1 MYNISPMY
9 YLFYGFL
16 YLVSLLP
23 MRILYFISDAIYG
36 LIYYILGYRK
46 KVVMSNLA
54 IAFPDKTEGE
64 RERIAKKF
72 YHNFIDSF
80 IEVIKLVS
88 ANDAFLQ
95 KRFTVDVRDLND
107 LYETGQ
113 SCQIHLGHTFNWEWG
128 QLVLARLTKYKIM
141 VVYMPITSAVLER
154 LFYKLRT
161 RSGNVFLPATK
172 MKEAICPHLQ
182 TQYAL
187 GLVADQNPGNVKTAY
202 WLNFFG
208 KTTPFVS
215 GPEKGARASGM
226 PVVFA
231 CIEKPRRGYYH
242 ATMKLATMDSSL
254 LPEGELTLRYVR
266 YLEEV
271 IYRNPDMWLWSHRR
285 WKHAWKPEYAE
296 MWIDTSMRVDVAEGE
311 DVAAAELV

>member
-1 MYNISPMY
+1 MY

-16 YLVSLLP
+16 YIVSLLP
-23 MRILYFISDAIYG
+23 MRILYFISDALYG
-36 LIYYILGYRK
+36 LIYYVLGYRR

-54 IAFPDKTEGE
+54 IAFPDQTEAQ
-64 RERIAKKF
+64 RRRIAKKF

-88 ANDAFLQ
+88 AGDAFLR
-95 KRFTVDVRDLND
+95 KRFTADVQVLND
-107 LYETGQ
+107 LHATGK

-128 QLVLARLTKYKIM
+128 QLVLSELTPYKIM
-141 VVYMPITSAVLER
+141 VVYMPISSAMLEK

-161 RSGNVFLPATK
+161 RTGNVFLPATS
-172 MKEAICPHLQ
+172 MREAIAPYLQ

-187 GLVADQNPGNVKTAY
+187 GLVADQNPGNLQAAY
-202 WLNFFG
+202 WLNFLG
-208 KTTPFVS
+208 KRTPFVS
-215 GPEKGARASGM
+215 GPEKGARSCGM

-242 ATMKLATMDSSL
+242 ATMKLAAEDSSQ
-254 LPEGELTLRYVR
+254 LPEGELTRRYVR

-271 IYRNPDMWLWSHRR
+271 IRRNPDMWLWSHRR
-285 WKHAWKPEYAE
+285 WKHTWKEEYTP
-296 MWIDTSMRVDVAEGE
+296 MWIEPKEGVKKGE
-311 DVAAAELV
+311 KTG

>member
-1 MYNISPMY
+1 MY

-16 YLVSLLP
+16 YIVSLLP
-23 MRILYFISDAIYG
+23 MRVLYFISDALYG
-36 LIYYILGYRK
+36 LIYYVLGYRR

-54 IAFPDKTEGE
+54 IAFPDKTEAE
-64 RERIAKKF
+64 RLKIAKKF

-88 ANDAFLQ
+88 AGDAFLR
-95 KRFTVDVRDLND
+95 KRFTADVRVLNE
-107 LYETGQ
+107 LYATGK

-128 QLVLARLTKYKIM
+128 QLVLSELTPYKIM
-141 VVYMPITSAVLER
+141 VVYMPISSPVMEK

-161 RSGNVFLPATK
+161 RTGNVFLPATN
-172 MKEAICPHLQ
+172 MREAIGPYLQ

-187 GLVADQNPGNVKTAY
+187 GLVADQNPGNLQAAY
-202 WLNFFG
+202 WLNFLD
-208 KTTPFVS
+208 KRTPFVS
-215 GPEKGARASGM
+215 GPEKGARASGI

-242 ATMKLATMDSSL
+242 ATMTLATEDSSQ

-266 YLEEV
+266 YLEGV
-271 IYRNPDMWLWSHRR
+271 IRSNPDMWLWSHRR
-285 WKHAWKPEYAE
+285 WKHTWKEEYTP
-296 MWIDTSMRVDVAEGE
+296 MWIESKEGAKKGE
-311 DVAAAELV
+311 KTG

>member
-1 MYNISPMY
+1 MY

-23 MRILYFISDAIYG
+23 MRVLYFISDAIYG
-36 LIYYILGYRK
+36 LIYYVLGYRK

-54 IAFPDKTEGE
+54 IAFPEKTEAA
-64 RERIAKKF
+64 RKKIAKKF

-88 ANDAFLQ
+88 AGDAFLQ
-95 KRFTVDVRDLND
+95 KRFTADVRALND
-107 LYETGQ
+107 LYATGK

-128 QLVLARLTKYKIM
+128 QLVLSKLTRYKIM
-141 VVYMPITSAVLER
+141 VVYMPISSAVIEK

-161 RSGNVFLPATK
+161 RSGNIFLPATN
-172 MKEAICPHLQ
+172 MREAIGPYLQ

-187 GLVADQNPGNVKTAY
+187 GLVADQNPGNLKAAY
-202 WLNFFG
+202 WVNFLG
-208 KTTPFVS
+208 KSTPFVS
-215 GPEKGARASGM
+215 GPEKGARSCGM

-231 CIEKPRRGYYH
+231 CIEKPKRGYYH
-242 ATMKLATMDSSL
+242 ATMKLVVEDSSQL
-254 LPEGELTLRYVR
+254 AEGELTLRYVR

-271 IYRNPDMWLWSHRR
+271 IRRNPDMWLWSHRR
-285 WKHAWKPEYAE
+285 WKHAWKEEYAP
-296 MWIDTSMRVDVAEGE
+296 MWIDSPQQNKKSIKEV
-311 DVAAAELV
+311 

>member
-1 MYNISPMY
+1 MY

-36 LIYYILGYRK
+36 LVYYIFGYRK
-46 KVVMSNLA
+46 EVVMNNLA
-54 IAFPDKTEGE
+54 IAFPDRTEAE
-64 RERIAKKF
+64 RIRIAKKF

-88 ANDAFLQ
+88 AGDAFLQ
-95 KRFTVDVRDLND
+95 KRFTVDAKELNA

-141 VVYMPITSAVLER
+141 VVYMPITSVMLEK

-161 RSGNVFLPATK
+161 RSGNVFLPATN
-172 MKEAICPHLQ
+172 MREAICPYLQ

-187 GLVADQNPGNVKTAY
+187 GLVADQNPGNLNAAY

-208 KTTPFVS
+208 KPTAFVS
-215 GPEKGARASGM
+215 GPEKGARACGL

-242 ATMKLATMDSSL
+242 ATMKLAARDSGA
-254 LPEGELTLRYVR
+254 LPEGELTFRYVR

-271 IYRNPDMWLWSHRR
+271 IRRNPDMWLWSHRR
-285 WKHAWKPEYAE
+285 WKHTWKPEYAP
-296 MWIDTSMRVDVAEGE
+296 MWIDAQKEVAG
-311 DVAAAELV
+311 

>member
-1 MYNISPMY
+1 MPVMDNLQPMY

-54 IAFPDKTEGE
+54 IAFPDKTHGE
-64 RERIAKKF
+64 RVRIAKRF

-88 ANDAFLQ
+88 AGDAFLQ
-95 KRFTVDVRDLND
+95 KRFTVDIEVLNR
-107 LYETGQ
+107 LHESGQ

-141 VVYMPITSAVLER
+141 VVYMPITSAMLER

-172 MKEAICPHLQ
+172 MKEAIVPYLQ

-187 GLVADQNPGNVKTAY
+187 GLVADQNPGNLKSAY

-208 KTTPFVS
+208 KPTAFVS
-215 GPEKGARASGM
+215 GPERGARASGL

-242 ATMKLATMDSSL
+242 ATMKLAARDSSS

-271 IYRNPDMWLWSHRR
+271 IRRNPDMWLWSHRR
-285 WKHAWKPEYAE
+285 WKHKWKAEYAE
-296 MWIDTSMRVDVAEGE
+296 TWIDTCEI
-311 DVAAAELV
+311 ELANV

>member
-1 MYNISPMY
+1 MY

-23 MRILYFISDAIYG
+23 MRVLYFISDAIYG
-36 LIYYILGYRK
+36 LIYYVLGYRK

-54 IAFPDKTEGE
+54 IAFPEKTEAA
-64 RERIAKKF
+64 RKKIAKKF

-88 ANDAFLQ
+88 AGDAFLQ
-95 KRFTVDVRDLND
+95 KRFTADVRALND
-107 LYETGQ
+107 LYATGK

-128 QLVLARLTKYKIM
+128 QLVLSKLTRYKIM
-141 VVYMPITSAVLER
+141 VVYMPISSAVIEK

-161 RSGNVFLPATK
+161 RSGNIFLPATN
-172 MKEAICPHLQ
+172 MREAIGPYLQ

-187 GLVADQNPGNVKTAY
+187 GLVADQNPGNLKAAY
-202 WLNFFG
+202 WLNFLG
-208 KTTPFVS
+208 KSTPFVS
-215 GPEKGARASGM
+215 GPEKGARSCGM

-231 CIEKPRRGYYH
+231 CIEKPKRGYYH
-242 ATMKLATMDSSL
+242 ATMKLAVEDSSQL
-254 LPEGELTLRYVR
+254 AEGELTLRYVR

-271 IYRNPDMWLWSHRR
+271 IRRNPDMWLWSHRR
-285 WKHAWKPEYAE
+285 WKHAWKEEYAP
-296 MWIDTSMRVDVAEGE
+296 MWIDSPQQNKESRKEV
-311 DVAAAELV
+311 

>member
-1 MYNISPMY
+1 MY

-54 IAFPDKTEGE
+54 IAFPDKTEAE
-64 RERIAKKF
+64 RKKIAKKF

-95 KRFTVDVRDLND
+95 KRFTADVRELNE
-107 LYETGQ
+107 LYATGQ

-141 VVYMPITSAVLER
+141 VVYMPITSAILEK

-161 RSGNVFLPATK
+161 RSGNVFLPATN
-172 MKEAICPHLQ
+172 MKEAISPYLQ
-182 TQYAL
+182 TKYAL
-187 GLVADQNPGNVKTAY
+187 GLVADQNPGNVKAAY
-202 WLNFFG
+202 WLHFFG
-208 KTTPFVS
+208 KPTPFVS
-215 GPEKGARASGM
+215 GPEKGARACGM

-231 CIEKPRRGYYH
+231 CIEKRRRGYYH

-254 LPEGELTLRYVR
+254 LPEGELTLRYAR

-285 WKHAWKPEYAE
+285 WKHVWKPEYAP
-296 MWIDTSMRVDVAEGE
+296 MWIDDTVRVETPVG
-311 DVAAAELV
+311 ELV

>member
-1 MYNISPMY
+1 MY

-16 YLVSLLP
+16 YMVSLLP
-23 MRILYFISDAIYG
+23 MRVLYFISDVIYG
-36 LIYYILGYRK
+36 LLYHVLGYRK
-46 KVVMSNLA
+46 EVVMSNLA
-54 IAFPDKTEGE
+54 IAFPDKTQAE
-64 RERIAKKF
+64 RLIIAKKF

-88 ANDAFLQ
+88 AGDAFLQ
-95 KRFTVDVRDLND
+95 KRFTADVTELNE
-107 LYETGQ
+107 LFKTGK

-128 QLVLARLTKYKIM
+128 QLVLSKLTPYKIM
-141 VVYMPITSAVLER
+141 VVYMPITSAVMEK

-161 RSGNVFLPATK
+161 RSGNVFLPATN
-172 MKEAICPHLQ
+172 MREAILPYLQ

-187 GLVADQNPGNVKTAY
+187 GLVADQNPGNLHTAY

-208 KTTPFVS
+208 KPTAFVS
-215 GPEKGARASGM
+215 GPEKGARATGM

-242 ATMKLATMDSSL
+242 ATMKLAAADTSQL
-254 LPEGELTLRYVR
+254 AEGELTLNYVR

-271 IYRNPDMWLWSHRR
+271 IRRNPDMWLWSHRR
-285 WKHAWKPEYAE
+285 WKHAWKEEYTPQ
-296 MWIDTSMRVDVAEGE
+296 WIDTQGPAKDDGQDASGVSRKKGE
-311 DVAAAELV
+311 ITG

>member
-1 MYNISPMY
+1 MY

-23 MRILYFISDAIYG
+23 MRVLYFISDALYG
-36 LIYYILGYRK
+36 LVYYILGYRR
-46 KVVMSNLA
+46 KVVMSNLTA
-54 IAFPDKTEGE
+54 AFPDKTEAE
-64 RERIAKKF
+64 LKKIAKKF

-88 ANDAFLQ
+88 ADDAFLQ
-95 KRFTVDVRDLND
+95 KRFTVDVSALND
-107 LYETGQ
+107 LYATGK

-141 VVYMPITSAVLER
+141 VVYMPITSAVIEK

-161 RSGNVFLPATK
+161 RSGNVFLPATN
-172 MKEAICPHLQ
+172 MREAITPYLQ

-187 GLVADQNPGNVKTAY
+187 GLVADQNPGNLKAAY
-202 WLNFFG
+202 WLNFLG
-208 KTTPFVS
+208 RPTPFVS
-215 GPEKGARASGM
+215 GPEKGARAAGL

-242 ATMKLATMDSSL
+242 ATVKLATIDSSQ
-254 LPEGELTLRYVR
+254 LPEGALTLQYVR

-285 WKHAWKPEYAE
+285 WKHSWKPEYAP
-296 MWIDTSMRVDVAEGE
+296 MWIETDAQRASGQ
-311 DVAAAELV
+311 

>member
-1 MYNISPMY
+1 MPWHAQSYTMY

-36 LIYYILGYRK
+36 LVYYIIGYRK

-54 IAFPDKTEGE
+54 IAFPDKTVPQ
-64 RERIAKKF
+64 REKIAKKF
-72 YHNFIDSF
+72 YHNLIDSF

-95 KRFTVDVRDLND
+95 KRFTADVTVLND

-128 QLVLARLTKYKIM
+128 HLILAKLTKYKIM
-141 VVYMPITSAVLER
+141 VVYMPITNAVMEK

-161 RSGNVFLPATK
+161 RSGNVFLPATN
-172 MKEAICPHLQ
+172 MKDAMCPYRQ

-187 GLVADQNPGNVKTAY
+187 GLVADQNPGNITAAY
-202 WLNFFG
+202 WCNFLG
-208 KTTPFVS
+208 KPTPFVS

-231 CIEKPRRGYYH
+231 CIQKKRRGYYH
-242 ATMKLATMDSSL
+242 ATMKLATSDSSL
-254 LPEGELTLRYVR
+254 LPEGELTLSYVR

-271 IYRNPDMWLWSHRR
+271 IYRTPDMWLWSHRR
-285 WKHAWKPEYAE
+285 WKHTWKPEYASQ
-296 MWIDTSMRVDVAEGE
+296 WIDDSV
-311 DVAAAELV
+311 LVRETV

>member
-1 MYNISPMY
+1 MY

-54 IAFPDKTEGE
+54 IAFPDKTEAE
-64 RERIAKKF
+64 REKIAKKF

-88 ANDAFLQ
+88 ASDAFLQ
-95 KRFTVDVRDLND
+95 KRFTADVRELNE
-107 LYETGQ
+107 LYETGK

-141 VVYMPITSAVLER
+141 VVYMPITSAVLEK

-161 RSGNVFLPATK
+161 RSGNVFLPATN

-187 GLVADQNPGNVKTAY
+187 GLVADQNPGNVKAAY

-208 KTTPFVS
+208 KPTPFVS
-215 GPEKGARASGM
+215 GPEKGARACGM

-231 CIEKPRRGYYH
+231 CIEKQRRGYYH
-242 ATMKLATMDSSL
+242 ATVKLAAMDSSL

-285 WKHAWKPEYAE
+285 WKHAWKSEYAP
-296 MWIDTSMRVDVAEGE
+296 MWIDDSMPAPALMPVDTSIPIDARV
-311 DVAAAELV
+311 ELI